1 MVHTEARPRISTVS
15 GQAQKAVKC
24 YASVVHGLLTF
35 LSLANSHSR
44 IPDPAT
50 QLRNCSND
58 SPQCQSTHKTIIA
71 SDDNNDE
78 GSPYESTQH
87 IFVLTDDHTDHN
99 MTLILTPHPP
109 SNLPPS
115 SPHTPSP

>member
-58 SPQCQSTHKTIIA
+58 SPQCQSTQKTIIV
-71 SDDNNDE
+71 SDDDNND
-78 GSPYESTQH
+78 GS
-87 IFVLTDDHTDHN
+87 
-99 MTLILTPHPP
+99 
-109 SNLPPS
+109 
-115 SPHTPSP
+115 